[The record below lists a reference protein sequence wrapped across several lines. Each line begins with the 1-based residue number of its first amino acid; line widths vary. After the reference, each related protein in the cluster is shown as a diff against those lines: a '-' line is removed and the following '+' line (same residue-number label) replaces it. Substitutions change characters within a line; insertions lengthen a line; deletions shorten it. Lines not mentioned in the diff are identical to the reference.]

1 MIEWLL
7 MCFATGLLLALP
19 VWIVWQRAGSR
30 RALAA
35 MRGFDPR
42 DAVRCEIEAV
52 ALHARLLPSADA
64 GPAAAADSG
73 ERR

>member
-1 MIEWLL
+1 MEFLL
-7 MCFATGLLLALP
+7 MCFAVGLLGAVP

-42 DAVRCEIEAV
+42 DAVRCDIEAV
-52 ALHARLLPSADA
+52 ALRARLLPDA
-64 GPAAAADSG
+64 PRAG
-73 ERR
+73 EDKR

>member
-1 MIEWLL
+1 MEFLL
-7 MCFATGLLLALP
+7 TYFAIGLILAVP

-42 DAVRCEIEAV
+42 DAVQCVIEPV
-52 ALHARLLPSADA
+52 ALRARLLPETQPADEA
-64 GPAAAADSG
+64 T
-73 ERR
+73 R